1 MPIVP
6 YITDTVVEW
15 RLPSGGAFIVTDELG
30 NELARFTAD
39 GDLVVIPTG
48 KLRYAGTT
56 VTSTG
61 AELNILDGVTATA
74 AELNILDGVTSTA
87 AELNILDGVTS
98 TATELN
104 LLDGVTTTTAE
115 LNILDGVTST
125 FTELNLLDGVTST
138 TAELNTVDTSL
149 AYADVT
155 GLPLRVAQA
164 TWDYA
169 VDGGAIS
176 AIGLGITIPANS
188 IIVGSIIDVQTT
200 CTSAGADAG
209 TGALSVSGANDIVTA
224 IAISDGTNP
233 WDQGLHAGI
242 PVFTAATAVKTT
254 SAAEVT
260 FTIAGQVF
268 TAGKFVVNLFYIP
281 TLVNV

>member
-48 KLRYAGTT
+48 KFRYAGTT

-87 AELNILDGVTS
+87 
-98 TATELN
+98 TELN
-104 LLDGVTTTTAE
+104 LLDGVTATTAE

-138 TAELNTVDTSL
+138 TAELNTVDRSL

-176 AIGLGITIPANS
+176 AIRLGITIPANS
-188 IIVGSIIDVQTT
+188 II
-200 CTSAGADAG
+200 A
-209 TGALSVSGANDIVTA
+209 
-224 IAISDGTNP
+224 
-233 WDQGLHAGI
+233 
-242 PVFTAATAVKTT
+242 
-254 SAAEVT
+254 
-260 FTIAGQVF
+260 
-268 TAGKFVVNLFYIP
+268 
-281 TLVNV
+281 

>member
-74 AELNILDGVTSTA
+74 
-87 AELNILDGVTS
+87 
-98 TATELN
+98 
-104 LLDGVTTTTAE
+104 AE

-209 TGALSVSGANDIVTA
+209 TGALSVAGANDIVTA

-233 WDQGLHAGI
+233 WDQGLHAGK

>member
-61 AELNILDGVTATA
+61 
-74 AELNILDGVTSTA
+74 
-87 AELNILDGVTS
+87 
-98 TATELN
+98 
-104 LLDGVTTTTAE
+104 AE

-209 TGALSVSGANDIVTA
+209 TGALSVAGANDIVTA
-224 IAISDGTNP
+224 IAISDGTNT
-233 WDQGLHAGI
+233 WDQGLHAGK

>member
-115 LNILDGVTST
+115 LN
-125 FTELNLLDGVTST
+125 
-138 TAELNTVDTSL
+138 TVDTSL

-169 VDGGAIS
+169 MDGGAIS

-209 TGALSVSGANDIVTA
+209 TGALSVAGANDIVTA